1 MNGDFDQ
8 HLDEIHECPPR
19 RPQSSMSTISQLNT
33 FTDLSVIAVNN
44 EQSITNQKSTISVLD
59 DLLGDID
66 ALLTLRQPNTSRR
79 ELYNEPAM
87 LICQHKYASKLAAGG
102 FFDQPKFCDK
112 LKTEM
117 KEIFS
122 VETTITKIED
132 QSTLENM
139 IIIEFKSKDQIANDT
154 ALEALK
160 ILLASVMTKLVDQ
173 NIGQW
178 VKYKNCTRIIQAY
191 ADQNEYLQILCSH
204 EEIGIL
210 ISYFSKDKSTVLP
223 TLCTTDAFLDKMLQK
238 FLFTDISLPCISD
251 LTTTNKSYL
260 VQAILNLQNKIQT
273 QNVFIMLELR
283 CIHLFGLIDTARGIE
298 KQIEEI
304 KIKHASTTV
313 ELVLEQKQIKFLL
326 DIHSDDLRALE
337 TNYNDTTIIK
347 TLQKKKITA
356 PNYAHDII
364 EKKIYVLASLCK
376 PMDFEI
382 LEEDFGLI
390 AHNECDNL
398 KTIGRQ
404 YKCQIEIQSETK
416 NKIYDIP
423 TALVQ
428 DHISNKLTASAIEIH
443 KNDLAEQEVD
453 LVVICST
460 SMYLRDD
467 ILRRAGESAQQE
479 YETISKR
486 SSLEPFETN
495 SGNLSCRRLLFLP
508 WEINVTSQ
516 DAFYQSIRNF
526 VSKAIQHAIKVHH
539 TSIAFPSI
547 GCGKLSVD
555 KNIVANEM
563 LVEAQTQL
571 LSANVLLQINFVIL
585 PEQNDVFEAFQMKLE
600 NLQRGDLETKNF
612 QIAYNFST
620 LKITIMSSSIEKQEE
635 CKKALNEYVKKS
647 IFTCVPKHQQ
657 VLKRW
662 TQPAINAFY
671 KYCFDR
677 NVVPDI
683 NIVVG
688 SCKLFGLKAAVG
700 DAENEY
706 YREHIKQSEQARLIA
721 IARDIIWAFQIDDNT
736 WIKYKSE
743 LNALIED
750 AYSSKSLTVSI
761 NLIYVTDYIIPLSP
775 VHNLSSKVLL
785 RFYLTFYDIHAFK
798 YLIHWNQFYFQFSYS
813 DDDSVKY
820 TIDFEQ
826 SIEICEKAQIQRKII
841 RNHGFD
847 LPPYWA
853 VQTENIAQFPVDENS
868 TEYNEIRALFD
879 TTMTNNYTVMHRIER
894 IQNKQWYM
902 QYNSYKSFSPK
913 KNTEKKLFHGCPKES
928 AQLIINSFFNRSF
941 AGINGTAY
949 GRGAYFSANAKYSNG
964 YTKVTTSDAKKY
976 MFVAYVLVGDCV
988 RGNTNMKTPPAGFDS
1003 TTDGDHIFVTYRDDQ
1018 AYAAYLIVYQ

>member
-1 MNGDFDQ
+1 MSSANEKERLDKEIMNGDFDQ

-33 FTDLSVIAVNN
+33 FT
-44 EQSITNQKSTISVLD
+44 D

-347 TLQKKKITA
+347 TLQEKKITA

-563 LVEAQTQL
+563 LVEAQAQL

-750 AYSSKSLTVSI
+750 AYSSKSLT
-761 NLIYVTDYIIPLSP
+761 
-775 VHNLSSKVLL
+775 
-785 RFYLTFYDIHAFK
+785 
-798 YLIHWNQFYFQFSYS
+798 FSYS

-826 SIEICEKAQIQRKII
+826 SIEICEKAQLQRKII